1 MLLRSPRGLTPPQ
14 ANKTTTSSTTSVQRS
29 EFAGGP
35 LASLGPDTQLT
46 QSLGRVNGSASNRG
60 GGGGEEEEEAE
71 GAPVMANLFH
81 SISNALASLSERGG
95 ANGARIEE
103 STTAPAATSAA
114 SQPAV
119 EEEEADAAKSEVEEV
134 YKSFDER
141 NPSSST
147 FV

>member
-1 MLLRSPRGLTPPQ
+1 MRVAACDESTATKSG
-14 ANKTTTSSTTSVQRS
+14 TTSGQRS

-60 GGGGEEEEEAE
+60 GGGGEEEEEAV

-114 SQPAV
+114 AQPAV
-119 EEEEADAAKSEVEEV
+119 EEEEAAAAKSEDGEV

>member
-14 ANKTTTSSTTSVQRS
+14 ANKTTTSGTTSGQRS

-60 GGGGEEEEEAE
+60 GGGGEEEEAA

-81 SISNALASLSERGG
+81 SISNALASRSERGG

-114 SQPAV
+114 AQPAV
-119 EEEEADAAKSEVEEV
+119 EEEEAAAAKSEDGEV